1 MAFYYCLKHKTV
13 EGEEGCRAKD
23 RLGPFETE
31 AEAARAL
38 DIAAERTKAWDEDPD
53 WNDEPSRDELTNDED

>member
-1 MAFYYCLKHKTV
+1 MAYWYCIKHDAV

-23 RLGPFETE
+23 RLGPFETQ

-38 DIAAERTKAWDEDPD
+38 EIAAERTEEWENDPVWNDDVDPD
-53 WNDEPSRDELTNDED
+53 DDE

>member
-1 MAFYYCLKHKTV
+1 MAYWYCIKHDAV

-23 RLGPFETE
+23 RLGPFETR

-38 DIAAERTKAWDEDPD
+38 EIAAERTEAWENDPV
-53 WNDEPSRDELTNDED
+53 WNDDVDDADDDN